1 MQYPASPFMVLYNA
15 YRIVRQGDPDGDGSS
30 RGALYYIQR
39 PDGSECCRDVTWA
52 RAERVIRRDM
62 EAKGWPSDG
71 LPAKAPAEVAQ
82 TERLIPPTT
91 PVHGTKPR
99 RARAR

>member
-1 MQYPASPFMVLYNA
+1 MVLYNA
-15 YRIVRQGDPDGDGSS
+15 YRIVRQGTPDGDGSS

-39 PDGSECCRDVTWA
+39 PDGSECSRDVTWA
-52 RAERVIRRDM
+52 RAERVIRRDL

-71 LPAKAPAEVAQ
+71 LPAGAPAEVTQ
-82 TERLIPPTT
+82 TERRIPPTT
-91 PVHGTKPR
+91 PDVNLGPVHGTKPR